1 MRCLKTGD
9 QVNQYL
15 DYDWCSVLTHVDK
28 IWVLSDERTG
38 TWLYVAS
45 TLGGAVFNK
54 TCDQTNQCL
63 NYNWCNTLTHVHD
76 VHFSFVWS
84 WKTRHVTV
92 ASDKLPLAFWS
103 WNIVSNAKKQAH
115 SKCFPSN
122 VLLKT
127 PPVRRKCFFLKPRE
141 VKNASW
147 LSKRQRK
154 MHYNYRKHLMTCI
167 FINDHELNFS
177 NFFVYIKYNNSLQK
191 FADCHYLKA
200 DTSREH
206 K

>member
-1 MRCLKTGD
+1 MFKTGD

-28 IWVLSDERTG
+28 INLLSDERTG
-38 TWLYVAS
+38 TWLCFALTS
-45 TLGGAVFNK
+45 GGAVFNK
-54 TCDQTNQCL
+54 TCDQTNQYL
-63 NYNWCNTLTHVHD
+63 DYNWCNTLTHVHD
-76 VHFSFVWS
+76 IHFSFVW

-92 ASDKLPLAFWS
+92 ASNKLPLAFWS
-103 WNIVSNAKKQAH
+103 WNIVSNAKKQAR

-147 LSKRQRK
+147 LGKRQRK
-154 MHYNYRKHLMTCI
+154 MHYNYRKHLMIITFI
-167 FINDHELNFS
+167 FIHDHELNFT
-177 NFFVYIKYNNSLQK
+177 NFFLHISNTIILYKNSLI
-191 FADCHYLKA
+191 AII
-200 DTSREH
+200 
-206 K
+206 